1 VAVTRQG
8 RIDLKVL
15 RTPGGLRNDL
25 IDSSEGWPQQK
36 LDELAEAWDT
46 GTLPS
51 PSEAG
56 LDGLRLVL
64 CRGLAQGLGGHADFR
79 STPGHGS
86 RLSID
91 VPLEAGTTTGQ

>member
-1 VAVTRQG
+1 
-8 RIDLKVL
+8 
-15 RTPGGLRNDL
+15 
-25 IDSSEGWPQQK
+25 
-36 LDELAEAWDT
+36 
-46 GTLPS
+46 
-51 PSEAG
+51 